1 MNKLIPIYIYGI
13 VIILQGIF
21 ILLFQQLDFQFI
33 KWVIG
38 VSSVLAALLALI
50 AAFYRREKQVQLAYH
65 ELHSLMLLI
74 YGIVL
79 LYFCNSLDRLIFT
92 TILLFLFYSVSEIV
106 FCNWLFNL
114 SSKLGFKV
122 LFVRLIIG
130 LFTGMGAVWALALSE
145 QPMLILGALF
155 MLVGVNIVMYVPIVK
170 ANYLNTHSQ

>member
-21 ILLFQQLDFQFI
+21 ILLFQQLDFEFI
-33 KWVIG
+33 KWNLG
-38 VSSVLAALLALI
+38 VSSILASLLALT
-50 AAFYRREKQVQLAYH
+50 AAFYCREKQVQLAYH
-65 ELHSLMLLI
+65 ELHSFMMLI

-79 LYFCNSLDRLIFT
+79 LFFCNSLDRLIFSS
-92 TILLFLFYSVSEIV
+92 IILFLFYSISEIV

-170 ANYLNTHSQ
+170 ANYLNTHPQ

>member
-1 MNKLIPIYIYGI
+1 MNKFIPIYIYGI

-21 ILLFQQLDFQFI
+21 IFLFQQLDFQFI
-33 KWVIG
+33 KWVLG

-92 TILLFLFYSVSEIV
+92 TILLFLFYAISEIV

-114 SSKLGFKV
+114 PSKLGFKV
-122 LFVRLIIG
+122 LFIRLSIG
-130 LFTGMGAVWALALSE
+130 LITGMGAVWALALSK
-145 QPMLILGALF
+145 QPLLILGTLF
-155 MLVGVNIVMYVPIVK
+155 MLVGVNIVMYIPIVK
-170 ANYLNTHSQ
+170 GNYLPTSTQ